1 MTKRT
6 KIIVIVAIVLLIA
19 GMAFYPLIKNNVSPD
34 ELQTIVTPKR
44 APLNVNAQILKYE
57 TISDVIRTKGLLMPD
72 EEVDLSFETS
82 GKITRIYF
90 KEGAS
95 VKRGELLAKV
105 NDEPLQAELKRL
117 TAQLPL
123 AKDRVVRQRF
133 LLDKDAVSQE
143 SYESVTTELE
153 KLYADIELVKSR
165 IAQTELR
172 APFDGIMGL
181 RHVSEGA
188 FASPTTVISRLTKVS
203 PLKLEFS
210 INEKQVSHVK
220 PGTELLFT
228 VEESDE
234 IYHATVYAVESSID
248 AATLSLKARALYANA
263 ERKLKPGQSANI
275 EINLDEIKNAIVVP
289 SLSSLAEMG
298 IDIVYVYRNGK
309 AEQVV
314 VQKGIRTAASV
325 QITRGLSAGDTLIT
339 TGVMQLRNGM
349 NVKITNINP

>member
-1 MTKRT
+1 M
-6 KIIVIVAIVLLIA
+6 IVAIVLLIA

>member
-1 MTKRT
+1 MIAA
-6 KIIVIVAIVLLIA
+6 IILLIA
-19 GMAFYPLIKNNVSPD
+19 GIAFYPLIKNNISPD
-34 ELQTIVTPKR
+34 DIQQAITSPRRV
-44 APLNVNAQILKYE
+44 PLNVNAQILKYE

-90 KEGAS
+90 NEGAS

-123 AKDRVVRQRF
+123 AKDRVARQRF

-188 FASPTTVISRLTKVS
+188 FASPTTVISRLTNVS

-210 INEKQVSHVK
+210 INEKQISHVR

-234 IYHATVYAVESSID
+234 IYRATVYAVESSID

-275 EINLDEIKNAIVVP
+275 EINLDEIKNAIVIP

-325 QITRGLSAGDTLIT
+325 QITHGLNAGDTLIT

-349 NVKITNINP
+349 NVRITNINP

>member
-6 KIIVIVAIVLLIA
+6 KIIVIAAIVLLIA
-19 GMAFYPLIKNNVSPD
+19 GIAFYPLIKNSTSTD
-34 ELQTIVTPKR
+34 ELERVASPRR
-44 APLNVNAQILKYE
+44 APLNVNAQILRYE
-57 TISDVIRTKGLLMPD
+57 TIHDVIRTKGLLMPD

-123 AKDRVVRQRF
+123 AKDRVARQRV

-172 APFDGIMGL
+172 APFDGIIGL

-210 INEKQVSHVK
+210 INEKQVSHVR
-220 PGTELLFT
+220 PGTELEFT

-263 ERKLKPGQSANI
+263 EQKLKPGQSAKI
-275 EINLDEIKNAIVVP
+275 EIPLDEIKNAIVIP

-298 IDIVYVYRNGK
+298 MDIVYVYRNGK
-309 AEQVV
+309 AEQVM

-325 QITRGLSAGDTLIT
+325 QITRGLNAGDTLIT
-339 TGVMQLRNGM
+339 TGVMQLRDGM
-349 NVKITNINP
+349 NVKINNIE

>member
-6 KIIVIVAIVLLIA
+6 KIIVIAAIVLLIA

-34 ELQTIVTPKR
+34 EIQQAITPRR
-44 APLNVNAQILKYE
+44 ASLNVNAQILKYE
-57 TISDVIRTKGLLMPD
+57 TINDVIRTKGLLMPD
-72 EEVDLSFETS
+72 EEVDLAFETS
-82 GKITRIYF
+82 GKITHIYF
-90 KEGAS
+90 KEGTS
-95 VKRGELLAKV
+95 VRRGELLARV

-123 AKDRVVRQRF
+123 AKDRVARQRI

-143 SYESVTTELE
+143 SYESVTTELD
-153 KLYADIELVKSR
+153 KLLADIEFVKSR

-188 FASPTTVISRLTKVS
+188 FASPSTVISRLTKVS

-210 INEKQVSHVK
+210 VNEKQVSHIR

-234 IYHATVYAVESSID
+234 IYSATIYAIESSID

-263 ERKLKPGQSANI
+263 ERKLKPGQSAKI
-275 EINLDEIKNAIVVP
+275 EITLDEIKNAIVIP
-289 SLSSLAEMG
+289 SISSLAEMG

-309 AEQVV
+309 AQQVV
-314 VQKGIRTAASV
+314 VQKGIRTASSV
-325 QITRGLSAGDTLIT
+325 QITQGLSSGDTLLV
-339 TGVMQLRNGM
+339 TGVMQLRDGM
-349 NVKITNINP
+349 EVKITNFNP